1 MTATGGSLAFIRIVG
16 QEKLCLEANKSI
28 LIPVQLDKALPYH
41 KAHALVEPYLDS
53 VLPEGVD
60 VSPNLCVY
68 NNGDIDI
75 HEIVLSNCSTN
86 TVQIK
91 NGAVVAQL
99 TPVMVTDSIC
109 QIENKNDPASD
120 LRSTAFSSNDR
131 EQLNNLVKE
140 YADVM
145 ARSELD

>member
-28 LIPVQLDKALPYH
+28 VIPVQLDKALPHH

-99 TPVMVTDSIC
+99 TPVMVTDSI
-109 QIENKNDPASD
+109 IY
-120 LRSTAFSSNDR
+120 
-131 EQLNNLVKE
+131 VK
-140 YADVM
+140 
-145 ARSELD
+145 